1 VVVVLKVETERVEV
15 IELLAVT
22 GTLAG
27 FKEGDGPLGDALA
40 FRLTVP
46 EKPLRLVTFM
56 DDVTEEP
63 WITVSE
69 VGLAVIEKSGAA

>member
-1 VVVVLKVETERVEV
+1 VVVLKVETERVEV

-22 GTLAG
+22 VTLVG
-27 FKEGDGPLGDALA
+27 FKEGNGPLGDALA

-46 EKPLRLVTFM
+46 EKPLRLVTFTV
-56 DDVTEEP
+56 DVTEEP
-63 WITVSE
+63 WSTVSD